1 MIAASAIAGITALRV
16 GPSAD
21 GSDRRLID
29 AVPNAEVR
37 LLPLDEL
44 HDAPLNGSHCSLS
57 SHSARVHRHKTFRSL
72 VKLFAE
78 CIGGFSTLG
87 RLPCL
92 QFAIDWTLAR
102 PCVQRD
108 AFEQI
113 NETLGALIA
122 RPAMQRGELTLI
134 VAPMGAAWFELY
146 RQEYAALVTGIGLD
160 LHPFGGVHSV
170 VAHRSLGP
178 DHNHTARGI

>member
-21 GSDRRLID
+21 GSDRRRID

-72 VKLFAE
+72 IKLFAE

-102 PCVQRD
+102 PCVLRD

-134 VAPMGAAWFELY
+134 VAPLATFIAPPTFIRYVLGSSVPAETMRFPLA
-146 RQEYAALVTGIGLD
+146 
-160 LHPFGGVHSV
+160 V
-170 VAHRSLGP
+170 VAASRLFVPLPESCRLL
-178 DHNHTARGI
+178 